1 MLELYGWSGT
11 LQREFAPHRDAN
23 LSPGRVIARHRGLW
37 MLATEAGEI
46 AAEITGRLG
55 RDALAADLPAV
66 GDWTAVKILAPPA
79 RSVISAVMPRHSTFT
94 RRAAGPAGGVQVIA
108 ANIDLALLASSLN
121 AEFNPRRLERWL
133 TLVWSSGAAPIV
145 LLTKS
150 DLVGDVG
157 PFVDAARRL
166 AGGASV
172 LTVSAISGAGVEA
185 VRERLA
191 PGLTGCLIGSSGVGK
206 STLVN
211 ALVGEARMAVQ
222 EIRAD
227 DEHGR
232 HTTTHRELI
241 PLSGGGLLI
250 DTPGMREAGLL
261 DSEEGIET
269 AFSDIET
276 LARRCRFRDCA
287 HRAEPGCAVRQAL
300 REGELDEG
308 RWRSFLKLEKEAA
321 FAAAKEDVQL
331 RLERRRQWIGIAKA
345 NRRRG
350 RLERGEDL

>member
-1 MLELYGWSGT
+1 
-11 LQREFAPHRDAN
+11 
-23 LSPGRVIARHRGLW
+23 
-37 MLATEAGEI
+37 
-46 AAEITGRLG
+46 
-55 RDALAADLPAV
+55 
-66 GDWTAVKILAPPA
+66 
-79 RSVISAVMPRHSTFT
+79 
-94 RRAAGPAGGVQVIA
+94 
-108 ANIDLALLASSLN
+108 
-121 AEFNPRRLERWL
+121 
-133 TLVWSSGAAPIV
+133 
-145 LLTKS
+145 
-150 DLVGDVG
+150 
-157 PFVDAARRL
+157 
-166 AGGASV
+166 
-172 LTVSAISGAGVEA
+172 
-185 VRERLA
+185 
-191 PGLTGCLIGSSGVGK
+191 
-206 STLVN
+206 
-211 ALVGEARMAVQ
+211 RMAVQ